1 MLFFCYFRLEMSDKQ
16 DLAKDKNDNG
26 GNTIL
31 LEQDKLN
38 CIGCGA
44 CIAVAPDHWEFSED
58 GTVSIIDGKK
68 RQDAWEEKNISKPEL
83 QENMDA
89 AESCP
94 VNVIHLTS
102 IKDGKR
108 LI

>member
-1 MLFFCYFRLEMSDKQ
+1 MSDKQ
-16 DLAKDKNDNG
+16 ESDKDKNNNV
-26 GNTIL
+26 NTIL

-44 CIAVAPDHWEFSED
+44 CIAVAPNHWEFSDE
-58 GTVSIIDGKK
+58 GGVSIIGGRK
-68 RQDAWEEKNISKPEL
+68 RQDAWEEKTISKQDA
-83 QENMDA
+83 QENMEA